1 MHGAFVL
8 CFFTSHC
15 AASRR
20 LSLISLYN
28 LVFASRKC
36 FVWFGIYQLET
47 VSPFDIETIAH
58 FGGEGNEGHSWVSP
72 VQNDLDVP
80 RTRK

>member
-1 MHGAFVL
+1 MHP
-8 CFFTSHC
+8 TSDAL
-15 AASRR
+15 AA
-20 LSLISLYN
+20 LQTFLISLYN

-58 FGGEGNEGHSWVSP
+58 FGGEGNEGISALFLLTFFSW
-72 VQNDLDVP
+72 QQQ
-80 RTRK
+80 RQ